1 MLVSPGV
8 TGVIGSLLEFAG
20 TDEELFGVGVE
31 LLEIML
37 LDVVPLD
44 VTLLFSDEDV
54 LLELLVNEL
63 PELSFDELLEL
74 PSDELPRLLLGRL
87 WAELAV
93 SRDVETFEVLVTLGS
108 ERLLQPQSIAVESA
122 AESTI
127 LLMFLNFIGCFSPFW
142 VY

>member
-1 MLVSPGV
+1 MSPGV

-93 SRDVETFEVLVTLGS
+93 S
-108 ERLLQPQSIAVESA
+108 
-122 AESTI
+122 
-127 LLMFLNFIGCFSPFW
+127 
-142 VY
+142 